1 MSEHFII
8 CNGTKLWSIV
18 EGDGIPVLLCLG
30 GPGCAD
36 YLGPVADM
44 INDIARVIRY
54 EQRGCGRSEQIPPY
68 DLDTDLRDIE
78 GIRKYYGIDR
88 WIVGGHSWGAN
99 LTFAYALTHR
109 ERVLGLI
116 NISGTGFQHDID
128 WRAAKEKGRQERG
141 EKWPDAA
148 LNMNEEVME
157 QVFESWYDFI
167 KTPDLLKKISQL
179 DIPALFVYGKFDIRP
194 FWPVLQ
200 LVNLMPKTQLK
211 LMDAEHFM
219 WLTQA
224 EELRHILRS
233 FIHSI
238 HE

>member
-1 MSEHFII
+1 MSEHFIFS
-8 CNGTKLWSIV
+8 NGVKLWSII

-44 INDIARVIRY
+44 INDISRVIRY

-99 LTFAYALTHR
+99 LAFAYALTHR

-116 NISGTGFQHDID
+116 YISGTGVQHDVD
-128 WRAAKEKGRQERG
+128 WGTSKEEGRQERG
-141 EKWPDAA
+141 EKRPEAFS
-148 LNMNEEVME
+148 LNEEVMR
-157 QVFESWYDFI
+157 QVYESWYSFI
-167 KTPDLLKKISQL
+167 KTPDLLKNISQL
-179 DIPALFVYGKFDIRP
+179 DVSSLFVCGKFDIRP

-200 LVNLMPKTQLK
+200 LANLMPKAQLK

-224 EELRHILRS
+224 EELRHILRG

-238 HE
+238 RE